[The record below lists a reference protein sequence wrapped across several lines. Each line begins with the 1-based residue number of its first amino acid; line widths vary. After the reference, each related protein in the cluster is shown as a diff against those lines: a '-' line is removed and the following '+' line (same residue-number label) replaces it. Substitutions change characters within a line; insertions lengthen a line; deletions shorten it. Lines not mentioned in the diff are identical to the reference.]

1 VDKHEAHAILAEQIS
16 ALRRRSYEE
25 LRTSLLN
32 DSETFELV
40 GASGTKYQVELQA
53 HWDSGKGGPLRVFAL
68 IDDGGWR
75 SFKPM
80 GEDFIVAPDGSFVG
94 E

>member
-1 VDKHEAHAILAEQIS
+1 VDKHEARTILAEQVS
-16 ALRRRSYEE
+16 ALRSRSYEE

-32 DSETFELV
+32 DSETFEIV

-53 HWDSGKGGPLRVFAL
+53 HWDSGNGGPLRVFAL

-80 GEDFIVAPDGSFVG
+80 GEDFILAPDGSFVG

>member
-1 VDKHEAHAILAEQIS
+1 VDKQEAREILHDQI
-16 ALRRRSYEE
+16 ARLKRRSYEE
-25 LRTSLLN
+25 LRTELLN
-32 DSETFELV
+32 DSQTFEV
-40 GASGTKYQVELQA
+40 AGTSGTTYQVELQA

-80 GEDFIVAPDGSFVG
+80 GEDFIIAPDGSFVG

>member
-1 VDKHEAHAILAEQIS
+1 MDKNEARTILAEQIS
-16 ALRRRSYEE
+16 ALQRRSYEE

-32 DSETFELV
+32 DSKTFEVV
-40 GASGTKYQVELQA
+40 GASGTMYQVELRA
-53 HWDSGKGGPLRVFAL
+53 HWDSGRGGPLRVFAL

-75 SFKPM
+75 SFKPI

>member
-1 VDKHEAHAILAEQIS
+1 MDKDEARAVLADQIA

-32 DSETFELV
+32 DSETFEVV

-53 HWDSGKGGPLRVFAL
+53 HWDSGKGGPLRVIVC

-75 SFKPM
+75 SFVPM
-80 GEDFIVAPDGSFVG
+80 TESFIVAPNASPAR
-94 E
+94 